1 MDVGMLTAACGGW
14 DLDQVIEFAS
24 EAGFEALEVAAGPG
38 SPHLDTAKLTK
49 SEATKIRKRIED
61 AELRI
66 SSLACYTNISAADP
80 GAREQARA
88 ALESCVKAAPLVGT
102 DIVCC
107 MAGQPAGGMS
117 REETIDKIAAPYYRK
132 LCPKAAKAG
141 VKLAMENWTAT
152 NIMNLAQWELIFELV
167 PEANF
172 GLNYDPSH
180 LFWQDIDY
188 LAAVDQFAPRIF
200 HTHAKD
206 TEVRWHAR
214 RHLGNQS
221 GGWWRYVIP
230 GLGDINWGVYIARLR
245 RVGYNNV
252 LSIEHE
258 DGALGV
264 EEGFIMG
271 LCHLQ
276 QFA

>member
-14 DLDQVIEFAS
+14 SLDQVVKFAS
-24 EAGFEALEVAAGPG
+24 QAGFGALEVAAGPG
-38 SPHLDTAKLTK
+38 ARHLDTAKLTK
-49 SEATKIRKRIED
+49 AEGAKIRKKVE
-61 AELRI
+61 AAGLRI
-66 SSLACYTNISAADP
+66 SSLACYTNISATEPAHRQ
-80 GAREQARA
+80 GAQA
-88 ALESCVKAAPLVGT
+88 ALESCLKAAPLVGT

-117 REETIDKIAAPYYRK
+117 REETIEKIAAPYYRK

-141 VKLAMENWTAT
+141 LKLGMENWTAT
-152 NIMNLAQWELIFELV
+152 NIMNLAQWELIFRLV
-167 PEANF
+167 PDENF
-172 GLNYDPSH
+172 GLNFDPSH
-180 LFWQDIDY
+180 LFWQDIDH
-188 LAAVDQFAPRIF
+188 LEAVDRFAPRIF

-214 RHLGNQS
+214 RWLGNQS

-230 GLGDINWGVYIARLR
+230 GCGDINWGVYIERLR

-264 EEGFIMG
+264 EEGFIKG
-271 LCHLQ
+271 LCHLK